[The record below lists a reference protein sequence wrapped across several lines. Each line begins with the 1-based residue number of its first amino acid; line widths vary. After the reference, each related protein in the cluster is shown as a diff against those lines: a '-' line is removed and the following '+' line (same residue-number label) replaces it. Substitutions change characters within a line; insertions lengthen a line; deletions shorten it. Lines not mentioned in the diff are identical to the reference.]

1 MAEADKKDDKA
12 KKAAAAPAADA
23 PKEGEAAPAAEGG
36 GDEEAAKKKKQKV
49 VVAAIAGVAIL
60 ILAVVSIYFG
70 FIRGKHGEAKAGDEH
85 AAAAEG
91 PTESHGE
98 VTGQGG
104 GPSGP
109 IYFELKEFLVNL
121 NSAGK
126 QTSFLKMVVTLELP
140 TVTSKAAVEA
150 NMPRIVDAFQV
161 YLRELRTEDLR
172 GSAGIQ
178 LLREELLLRINKII
192 APEKVNDIL
201 FKEIIVQ

>member
-1 MAEADKKDDKA
+1 MAEKDKKDDKI
-12 KKAAAAPAADA
+12 KKETAAPEAAENEGGNGAESADS
-23 PKEGEAAPAAEGG
+23 GEASSS
-36 GDEEAAKKKKQKV
+36 KKRKLV
-49 VVAAIAGVAIL
+49 LIV
-60 ILAVVSIYFG
+60 ILALTLLIAISIGIYFG
-70 FIRGKHGEAKAGDEH
+70 AIKPKDI
-85 AAAAEG
+85 
-91 PTESHGE
+91 PTEPQNEQGSVTPHGE

-126 QTSFLKMVVTLELP
+126 QTSFLKMIVTLELP
-140 TVTSKAAVEA
+140 NPAAKIAVEA
-150 NMPRIVDAFQV
+150 NMPRIVDAFQI

-192 APEKVNDIL
+192 APEKASDIL